1 MFPKISRFVTIAAL
15 TTLTC
20 VIAHPPDATA
30 SEMEFM
36 AQNSYQNRSDSTR
49 MEVVERD
56 ATPLT
61 TPELVERAFHYHS
74 GDFYQKSSITGFL
87 DTMLGLRH
95 GMEGSFP
102 ENSIARDGFL
112 LNVIISDY
120 FKQLQEGSPAVRTRD
135 MDSPF
140 RDSIRTNPN
149 YLNP

>member
-20 VIAHPPDATA
+20 VIAHPPDVAA

-36 AQNSYQNRSDSTR
+36 AQNTYQNRSRSTNT
-49 MEVVERD
+49 EVVETEV
-56 ATPLT
+56 APLSTPDLI
-61 TPELVERAFHYHS
+61 ERAFHYHS
-74 GDFYQKSSITGFL
+74 GDFFEKSTITGFV
-87 DTMLGLRH
+87 DNMLGLRH
-95 GMEGSFP
+95 GVQGSFP
-102 ENSIARDGFL
+102 ENNIVKDGFL

-120 FKQLQEGSPAVRTRD
+120 FKQLREGSPAVRTRD

-140 RDSIRTNPN
+140 RDSIRSNPN